1 MQASRCLALTS
12 QHAQNSRGLQHLTA
26 QNTYWFL
33 LVSICNQFMNF
44 GIPIELPE
52 FSSNFTNAFLV
63 KVAIVQAWKEATGD
77 PRAMDLAP

>member
-1 MQASRCLALTS
+1 MC
-12 QHAQNSRGLQHLTA
+12 
-26 QNTYWFL
+26 L

-52 FSSNFTNAFLV
+52 FSSILTNAFLV